1 MQEKLD
7 NKDHASDDQDF
18 YHHLSEAHLQH
29 QTVRKEKKGRP
40 VVTCRAGT
48 SVTADSAKEEE
59 RVGHTLRKQV
69 SNTTRQ
75 ALTWNTQEKRKRG
88 PDLATAGRETW
99 NQSRDQ
105 LDHSNA

>member
-48 SVTADSAKEEE
+48 SVTADSAEEEE
-59 RVGHTLRKQV
+59 RDRAHSQKTSFKH
-69 SNTTRQ
+69 NTTS
-75 ALTWNTQEKRKRG
+75 
-88 PDLATAGRETW
+88 PDLEHSGKEKERPRPRNSW
-99 NQSRDQ
+99 KRDMESEQ
-105 LDHSNA
+105 GPTGS